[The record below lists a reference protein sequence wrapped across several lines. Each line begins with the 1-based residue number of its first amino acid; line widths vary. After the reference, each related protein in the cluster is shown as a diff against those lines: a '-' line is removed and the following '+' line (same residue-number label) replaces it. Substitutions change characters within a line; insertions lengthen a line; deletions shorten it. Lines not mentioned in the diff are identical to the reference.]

1 MNSSELNNMN
11 KNELIKVAKQL
22 EISYTGTKKIIIDN
36 ILDRRKEQYIIINQL
51 GDAGKDAKTYRVK
64 LGRKQYAMK
73 QFKPRKSVKKIEDE
87 VELQLIAAK
96 AKISPVILEV
106 NEKYKYIVM
115 EKLDKHLIDIH
126 DEKKISLDHQKQLIK
141 IYKILDEQGIF
152 HGDPNPLNYMI
163 KNKKLHVIDFGMS
176 KKIDSKLEKKLN
188 TNQPNLTIMTLAMVL
203 KLKAMNYPKDSY
215 SYLLSHI
222 PVETRDKFHLI

>member
-11 KNELIKVAKQL
+11 KKELIKVAKEL
-22 EISYTGTKKIIIDN
+22 EISHTGSKKIIIDK
-36 ILDRRKEQYIIINQL
+36 ILDARNDQYIIINQL

-73 QFKPRKSVKKIEDE
+73 QFKPRKSVKKIDDE

-115 EKLDKHLIDIH
+115 EKLDKHLIDVH
-126 DEKKISLDHQKQLIK
+126 EKKKISLDHQKQLIK

-163 KNKKLHVIDFGMS
+163 KNKKLYVIDFGMS

-188 TNQPNLTIMTLAMVL
+188 TNQPNLTIMTLAMIL
-203 KLKAMNYPKDSY
+203 KLKAMNYPVDSY
-215 SYLLSHI
+215 SYLLTHI
-222 PVETRDKFHLI
+222 PVETRHKFQLI